1 MRWLVFA
8 TVLTS
13 ACAQDSGHL
22 GNPLLWPVSGATT
35 LFDNAAYAQRRG
47 TVEVI
52 VKSNFDAIIA
62 DIGSGDGPTLT
73 DAMDAAG
80 IPPRDRPARIIQLQ
94 SNIGLYQ
101 ANPGALVTALMVYGG

>member
-13 ACAQDSGHL
+13 ACTQDGGHM
-22 GNPLLWPVSGATT
+22 GNPLMLPVTGAST

-52 VKSNFDAIIA
+52 VKSNFDAIVSDIA
-62 DIGSGDGPTLT
+62 SGGGPTLT
-73 DAMDAAG
+73 EAMETAG
-80 IPPRDRPARIIQLQ
+80 IPPRDRPARIIQLR
-94 SNIGLYQ
+94 SNLRLYQ
-101 ANPGALVTALMVYGG
+101 SNPGALVTALMVYGG

>member
-8 TVLTS
+8 TALTS

-22 GNPLLWPVSGATT
+22 GNPLMLPVSGATT

-52 VKSNFDAIIA
+52 VKSNFDAIIF
-62 DIGSGDGPTLT
+62 DIASGGGPVLT

-80 IPPRDRPARIIQLQ
+80 IPPRDRPARVIQLR
-94 SNIGLYQ
+94 SNLGLYQ
-101 ANPGALVTALMVYGG
+101 ANPDALVTTLMVYGG